1 MDGGKDAAGRLDR
14 KRMGVRNASVAS
26 RLAMGHEVMVTRAV
40 KRVRES
46 RELGKKLADLEG
58 RV

>member
-1 MDGGKDAAGRLDR
+1 MEEKALLAALIR
-14 KRMGVRNASVAS
+14 KRTGVRNAWVAS

-40 KRVRES
+40 RRVRER